1 MDISKIK
8 ISVGILFIVLAQA
21 AGIIWFVAQL
31 DASVSTLQK
40 DTSRIETSFHNLS
53 ESTKD
58 LSRIALFDQQILLIE
73 DKVLANTVVLEEKL
87 QADVIVLDAF
97 AAKLKELSNNI
108 NAYVLV
114 TQNKLESIEA
124 INLALEGVTEENPLV
139 TQESLA
145 EVLVGVNEENPLI
158 TQESLTEA
166 LTKKAQKGKTNRLLG
181 ENSDRITIIETWMD
195 EILEAERIAEEKKQA
210 KKDKKDKKK

>member
-1 MDISKIK
+1 M
-8 ISVGILFIVLAQA
+8 LAQA

-31 DASVSTLQK
+31 DASVNTLQK
-40 DTSRIETSFHNLS
+40 DISRIETSVYNLS

-58 LSRIALFDQQILLIE
+58 LSRISLFDQQLLLIE
-73 DKVLANTVVLEEKL
+73 DNVLANTAVLEEKIH
-87 QADVIVLDAF
+87 ADAAVLDTF
-97 AAKLKELSNNI
+97 STKLTELDDTLAAYIAMSQKKLKSLNAI
-108 NAYVLV
+108 NA
-114 TQNKLESIEA
+114 
-124 INLALEGVTEENPLV
+124 ALEGVNEENPLV

-166 LTKKAQKGKTNRLLG
+166 LKAKAQKGKTNRLLG
-181 ENSDRITIIETWMD
+181 EADDRITILETWMN

-210 KKDKKDKKK
+210 KKDKKKDK